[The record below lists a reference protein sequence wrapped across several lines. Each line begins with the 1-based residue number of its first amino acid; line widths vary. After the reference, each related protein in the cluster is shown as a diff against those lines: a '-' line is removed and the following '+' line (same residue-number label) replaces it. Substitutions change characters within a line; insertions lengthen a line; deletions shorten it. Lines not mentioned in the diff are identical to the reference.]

1 MPTAGLIER
10 YRDRLPVSDLTPIV
24 SLGEGSTPLVHAP
37 RISDRLG
44 VDVFLKYEGL
54 NPTGSFKDRGMTV
67 AVSKAL
73 EEGATEA
80 VCASTGNTS
89 ASAAAYCGRAGIRLA
104 VVLPEGAIARGKL
117 AQAQICGARVIAV
130 QGSFDDALGLV
141 RELVERRPVA
151 LLNSINPFRLEG
163 QKTAAFEVLEQ
174 LGGAPDW
181 LALPVGNGGN
191 ITAYWKG
198 FGEMGAAPRMLAGQA
213 AGAAP
218 LITRA
223 PVADPTTIATAIR
236 IGNPARL
243 AQALAA
249 VDESDGGIR
258 AIDDD
263 GILSAYRMLAQE
275 EGVFCEPAS
284 AASVAALLEA
294 ARDGLGEPGA
304 RVVCVL
310 AGHGLKDPDTAGQE
324 GAEIMRCPP
333 AVERLEE
340 LAFAEEPALV

>member
-1 MPTAGLIER
+1 MPGLIER
-10 YRDRLPVSDLTPIV
+10 YRDRLPVTDATPV
-24 SLGEGSTPLVHAP
+24 VELGEGSTPLLAAP
-37 RISDRLG
+37 RISEMTGCRVL
-44 VDVFLKYEGL
+44 LKYEGL

-73 EEGATEA
+73 EEGATVA

-130 QGSFDDALGLV
+130 QGSFDNALRLV
-141 RELVERRPVA
+141 RQLVERHPIA
-151 LLNSINPFRLEG
+151 LLNSINPYRLEG
-163 QKTAAFEVLEQ
+163 QKTAAFEVLET
-174 LGGAPDW
+174 LDGPPDW

-191 ITAYWKG
+191 ISAYWKG
-198 FGEMGAAPRMLAGQA
+198 FTEMGVAPRMLAGQA

-218 LITRA
+218 LMTGV
-223 PVADPTTIATAIR
+223 PVRDPQTVATAIR

-243 AQALAA
+243 GQALAA
-249 VDESDGGIR
+249 VSESNGGIR

-263 GILSAYRMLAQE
+263 GILAAYRMLAQE

-294 ARDGLGEPGA
+294 AADGLVEPGST
-304 RVVCVL
+304 VVCVL
-310 AGHGLKDPDTAGQE
+310 TGHGLKDPDTAGQE
-324 GAEIMRCPP
+324 GAEIVRCPP
-333 AVERLEE
+333 DVVRLEE
-340 LAFAEEPALV
+340 LALAPEPVGA